1 MLSEDETLGPRI
13 EALES
18 TTFYGKRL
26 MRKLIALMQETVA
39 LFPKDG
45 RRELVRTLCE
55 NFNWHT
61 PSGTFREQFCLRVL
75 EALEDLGILALP
87 ARRDRGGRR
96 SPPVRTATRLMTSV
110 IDQKINGDDGAEGR
124 RPRKRVSFKSAIA
137 AVFRNLE
144 ALTLTQAD
152 AVAETIARMVENI
165 ASFWQSE
172 RSGCSYPRI
181 SFKPKSKWS
190 RKGKVARAR

>member
-1 MLSEDETLGPRI
+1 MDPCI

-26 MRKLIALMQETVA
+26 TRKLIALMQETVA
-39 LFPKDG
+39 LFTKDS

-61 PSGTFREQFCLRVL
+61 PSGTFGEQFCLRVL
-75 EALEDLGILALP
+75 EALEDLGILTLP
-87 ARRDRGGRR
+87 ARCDRGGRR
-96 SPPVRTATRLMTSV
+96 GPPVRTATRLMTSV
-110 IDQKINGDDGAEGR
+110 IDQEINGDDGAESRG
-124 RPRKRVSFKSAIA
+124 PRKRVNFKSAIA

-144 ALTLTQAD
+144 ALALTQAD
-152 AVAETIARMVENI
+152 AVAETITRMVENI
-165 ASFWQSE
+165 ASLWQSE
-172 RSGCSYPRI
+172 RPGRSYPRI
-181 SFKPKSKWS
+181 SLKLKSKWS